1 MWMASNQ
8 KTSEQE
14 EKIMSILMSNKLA
27 LSNPISD
34 ELQRDFLSDC
44 CRILYYLKVT
54 DGNMTITTRY
64 TNWDDLVE
72 SIKLVAKSFESE
84 LSGFKIWTEMEDF
97 SSMFDESDPDV
108 DEDEE

>member
-1 MWMASNQ
+1 
-8 KTSEQE
+8 
-14 EKIMSILMSNKLA
+14 MSILMSNKLA

-34 ELQRDFLSDC
+34 ELQRDLLSDC
-44 CRILYYLKVT
+44 CRILYYLEVT

-64 TNWDDLVE
+64 INWDDLVE

-84 LSGFKIWTEMEDF
+84 LSGFKIWTEVEDF

>member
-1 MWMASNQ
+1 
-8 KTSEQE
+8 
-14 EKIMSILMSNKLA
+14 MSIIMSNKLS

-44 CRILYYLKVT
+44 CRILYYLEVT
-54 DGNMTITTRY
+54 DGNMTIVTRY
-64 TNWDDLVE
+64 LSWDHLVE

-97 SSMFDESDPDV
+97 SSMFDESDPDG

>member
-1 MWMASNQ
+1 
-8 KTSEQE
+8 
-14 EKIMSILMSNKLA
+14 MSILMSNKLA

-34 ELQRDFLSDC
+34 ELQRDYLSDC
-44 CRILYYLKVT
+44 RRILYYLEVT
-54 DGNMTITTRY
+54 DGNITIVNRY
-64 TNWDDLVE
+64 INWDDLVE

-97 SSMFDESDPDV
+97 SSMFDESDPDPDE

>member
-1 MWMASNQ
+1 
-8 KTSEQE
+8 
-14 EKIMSILMSNKLA
+14 MSIIMSNKLA

-44 CRILYYLKVT
+44 CRILYYLEVT

-64 TNWDDLVE
+64 LSWDHLVE
-72 SIKLVAKSFESE
+72 SIKLVAKSLKSE

-97 SSMFDESDPDV
+97 SSMFEYEYK

>member
-1 MWMASNQ
+1 
-8 KTSEQE
+8 
-14 EKIMSILMSNKLA
+14 MSILMSNKLA

-34 ELQRDFLSDC
+34 ELQRDLLSDC
-44 CRILYYLKVT
+44 CRILYYLEVT
-54 DGNMTITTRY
+54 DGNTTITTRY
-64 TNWDDLVE
+64 ISWDHLVE

-84 LSGFKIWTEMEDF
+84 LSGFKIWTEVEGF

>member
-1 MWMASNQ
+1 
-8 KTSEQE
+8 
-14 EKIMSILMSNKLA
+14 MSILMSNKLA

-44 CRILYYLKVT
+44 RRILYYLEVT
-54 DGNMTITTRY
+54 DGDVTITTRY
-64 TNWDDLVE
+64 INWDDLVE

-84 LSGFKIWTEMEDF
+84 LSGFKIWTEVEDF

-108 DEDEE
+108 DEDENENT

>member
-1 MWMASNQ
+1 
-8 KTSEQE
+8 
-14 EKIMSILMSNKLA
+14 MSIIMSNKLS
-27 LSNPISD
+27 LSNPVSD

-44 CRILYYLKVT
+44 CRILYYLEVT
-54 DGNMTITTRY
+54 DGNMTIATRF
-64 TNWDDLVE
+64 TNWDSLVE
-72 SIKLVAKSFESE
+72 SIKLVAKSLKSE